1 MVSICAA
8 VSSRGKIP
16 EDEDNNKHPDNKLS
30 HFRDRFPRHLS
41 LLQHPSVQIKIRGC
55 NQELKATLEELDRES
70 WCGGQSGHR

>member
-30 HFRDRFPRHLS
+30 NFRDRFPRHLC
-41 LLQHPSVQIKIRGC
+41 LLQHPRVQIKIRGRHE
-55 NQELKATLEELDRES
+55 ELKASMEEFDGLLQRGS
-70 WCGGQSGHR
+70 QSGCR